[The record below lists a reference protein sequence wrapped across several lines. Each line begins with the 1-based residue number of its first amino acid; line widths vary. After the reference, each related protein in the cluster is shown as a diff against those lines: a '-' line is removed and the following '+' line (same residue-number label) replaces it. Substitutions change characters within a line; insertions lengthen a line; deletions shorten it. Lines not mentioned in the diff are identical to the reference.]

1 MDIEK
6 CKDCKWH
13 IREYLLA
20 KQPEFDRAGNF
31 TGRFKQVPTDNYTDW
46 CTILPSGTLSRPGFE
61 ITGERMPIEYMQESL
76 CKPAPLDTHIP
87 GEKCRELL
95 EMDRKLRKE
104 WKQELF
110 KL

>member
-20 KQPEFDRAGNF
+20 KHPDFNNDGTF
-31 TGRFKQVPTDNYTDW
+31 SGRFRYVTTDNYTDW
-46 CTILPSGTLSRPGFE
+46 CTILPSGTLSRPGVE
-61 ITGERMPIEYMQESL
+61 ITGERMPIEYMQEAF

-87 GEKCRELL
+87 GEKYRELL
-95 EMDRKLRKE
+95 EQDRKLRDQ
-104 WKQELF
+104 WKQELA